1 MTAYTNRYTGPI
13 TAVLSDLAGTTVDF
27 GSCAPAG
34 TFIEL
39 FQRHGVSVTNDEA
52 RGPMGI
58 QKRDHIQALLQV
70 PGVGDQWRQVCG
82 RAWTE
87 EDLDALYQ
95 EFIPMQMDALPKYS
109 GVISG
114 VVETAAQLGRQ
125 GIRIAVSTGYNREM
139 LNVVLEKAAEGGFLP
154 DAAICASDV
163 PAGRP
168 APWMNLRLM
177 EMLNVYPPAAVVCI
191 GDTIVD
197 IEAGLN
203 AGLWTVGVTRTGN
216 MVGLLEEQ
224 WNRLAADE
232 QEQLLEAAGQKLRAT
247 GAHYVVDSFAM
258 LPKAIAKI
266 EKLLRTDERAV
277 SRPLY

>member
-1 MTAYTNRYTGPI
+1 MTAYINRYTGPI
-13 TAVLSDLAGTTVDF
+13 KAVLSDLAGTTVDF

-39 FQRHGVSVTNDEA
+39 FQRHGVGVTNDEA

-58 QKRDHIQALLQV
+58 QKRDHIQALLQT
-70 PGVGDQWRQVCG
+70 PGVETQWRHVHG

-95 EFIPMQMDALPKYS
+95 EFIPMQLEALPKYS
-109 GVISG
+109 RVISG
-114 VVETAAQLGRQ
+114 VVETAAQLRRQ
-125 GIRIAVSTGYNREM
+125 GVKIGASTGYNQEM

-154 DAAICASDV
+154 DASICASDV

-177 EMLNVYPPAAVVCI
+177 EMLKVCPPAAVVCI
-191 GDTIVD
+191 GDTIAD

-224 WNRLAADE
+224 WNLLAADE
-232 QEQLLEAAGQKLRAT
+232 QEQLLEVAGQKLRAA
-247 GAHYVVDSFAM
+247 GAHYAVDSFAM
-258 LPKAIAKI
+258 LPKVIAKI
-266 EKLLRTDERAV
+266 EAQLRQDERAV
-277 SRPLY
+277 SRLLY